1 MNYFVMRDGQ
11 EYGPY
16 SLADLQRYVASG
28 QILATDLARSE
39 GMPESLPVSQI
50 IGTIPVPVAAPIPVA
65 GPPMPDYPDPPN
77 LHWGLVLLFGIL
89 SCGVFSIVWD
99 LILASWMKRV
109 APQSRAV
116 FYYIAEAALMAFVFY
131 SSFATAFTHTP
142 PGVYTPLLNLANFV
156 ITIVARFSMRS
167 SMEEHYNNAE
177 PIGLALSGAMTFF
190 FGGIYFQYH
199 FNEINRRKSITRAGY
214 AIA

>member
-1 MNYFVMRDGQ
+1 MNYFVTRDGQ

-89 SCGVFSIVWD
+89 TCGVFSIVWD
-99 LILASWMKRV
+99 LILAIVDEESSSTE
-109 APQSRAV
+109 SRSFLLHCRGCASGV
-116 FYYIAEAALMAFVFY
+116 CLLFELRNRLHPHSSRRLYAATE
-131 SSFATAFTHTP
+131 S
-142 PGVYTPLLNLANFV
+142 
-156 ITIVARFSMRS
+156 R
-167 SMEEHYNNAE
+167 
-177 PIGLALSGAMTFF
+177 
-190 FGGIYFQYH
+190 
-199 FNEINRRKSITRAGY
+199 
-214 AIA
+214 